1 MTRAPSKVI
10 AAGVA
15 GAVLGALGGAAIGGA
30 IDAIGWGP
38 GAVFGSV
45 FLGLVTAVADANRVP
60 GKPQG
65 QFVRIVS
72 AGFIAA
78 AVGGLLEW
86 ILPDWSAAVPS
97 ALLGAITG
105 LIGFRPMKILLGFVV
120 GLVIGLGF
128 DSVWPDVGWA
138 VSASL
143 TVMVYRTL
151 AAFVWRGREQVRIMG
166 EQIPQEMVDYV
177 VPFSEATRYVGVDYL
192 ERYARTVGARYAHSP
207 PDIGIVANFDVL
219 AGPTFDP
226 ALVHPLV
233 REFYE
238 HTSRFKLSIT
248 PEWKRWMR
256 LPYRIYRTTV
266 AERLGQA
273 NAPFEQEEVQEGV
286 VSWIDTIDID
296 NDGVADFRA
305 WVRAYESG
313 EPLYVGIY
321 TTQQIEDATY
331 VSVGFPLP
339 SGNFTATL
347 LPTNN
352 RGDGLLLSSHSDTP
366 YAGHYL
372 SAIEPDGALTT
383 LQLASFGEEIDVFV
397 QSGELRTEHRFSLL
411 GSVFMTLH
419 YDIRRVLA

>member
-10 AAGVA
+10 AAGLA
-15 GAVLGALGGAAIGGA
+15 GLIVGGLGGAAIGGA
-30 IDAIGWGP
+30 IEAIGWKL
-38 GAVFGSV
+38 GATVGAL
-45 FLGLVTAVADANRVP
+45 FLGALTAWADANRTP
-60 GKPQG
+60 GEPQG
-65 QFVRIVS
+65 LFVRIVS

-78 AVGGLLEW
+78 FAGALLEW

-97 ALLGAITG
+97 ALVGAVTG
-105 LIGFRPMKILLGFVV
+105 LIGFRSLKILLGLVV
-120 GLVIGLGF
+120 GLVVGLSF
-128 DSVWPDVGWA
+128 DSLWPDVGWA
-138 VSASL
+138 VPTAL
-143 TVMVYRTL
+143 TVIVYRTL
-151 AAFVWRGREQVRIMG
+151 AAVLWRGREQVRIMG
-166 EQIPQEMVDYV
+166 ERVPQELLEFV

-207 PDIGIVANFDVL
+207 PDVGIVADFDDL

-226 ALVHPLV
+226 SLVHPLV

-256 LPYRIYRTTV
+256 LPYRIYRSTV
-266 AERLGQA
+266 AQRLGQA

-305 WVRAYESG
+305 WIRAYENG

-321 TTQQIEDATY
+321 TTRRIEDATY

-347 LPTNN
+347 LPTNH
-352 RGDGLLLSSHSDTP
+352 RDDGLLLSSHTDMP

-372 SAIEPDGALTT
+372 SAIEEGDVLTT
-383 LQLASFGEEIDVFV
+383 LQLASFGEEIEVFV
-397 QSGELRTEHRFSLL
+397 QNDELMTEHRFSLF
-411 GSVFMTLH
+411 GSAFMTLH
-419 YDIRRVLA
+419 YVIQRR